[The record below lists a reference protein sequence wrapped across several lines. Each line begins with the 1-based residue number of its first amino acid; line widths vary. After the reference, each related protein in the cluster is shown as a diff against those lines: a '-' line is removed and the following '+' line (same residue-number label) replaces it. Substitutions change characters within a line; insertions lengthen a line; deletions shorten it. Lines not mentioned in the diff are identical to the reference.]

1 MFLAL
6 SAMFMAW
13 AVGANDSAKAVGT
26 AVGSGVIG
34 FKKAVMIITVF
45 TTLGALIGHSAVSG
59 TVKGLAHG
67 MTPWEVS
74 LVLISAAMA
83 VTMFSLWGT
92 PISTTQSLIGALVG
106 ASLSVG
112 THVNWLAFGMIG
124 VAWAL
129 SPIIAGVTAVIVY
142 KVYAMWLRHVKSME
156 RLEVTHKWLI
166 FTAST
171 YTAFNLGMNELANV
185 IGLSAAL
192 GYGGYFRV
200 VLALILALGTL
211 TFSYNVIMTLG
222 RDISPLGPLPAFS
235 AQFGSAIAVSVANSF
250 GLPVSTGQAVVGGIT
265 GVSAYKGERI
275 DWRVVLGIV
284 RGWLVAPLSAGTL
297 AFLLIKLLA

>member
-13 AVGANDSAKAVGT
+13 AIGANDSAKAVGT
-26 AVGSGVIG
+26 AVGSGVIS
-34 FKKAVMIITVF
+34 FKKAVLIITVF

-59 TVKGLAHG
+59 TVRGLARG
-67 MTPWEVS
+67 MSPWEVS
-74 LVLISAAMA
+74 LVLISAAIA

-92 PISTTQSLIGALVG
+92 PISTTQSLIGALIG

-112 THVNWLAFGMIG
+112 THVNWLAFGLIG
-124 VAWAL
+124 VAWAS
-129 SPIIAGVTAVIVY
+129 SPVIAGLTSVVTYRIY
-142 KVYAMWLRHVKSME
+142 SIWLKRVRSIGT
-156 RLEVTHKWLI
+156 LEITHQWLI
-166 FTAST
+166 FTASA

-185 IGLSAAL
+185 IGLSIVL

-222 RDISPLGPLPAFS
+222 RDISPLGPLAAFS

-250 GLPVSTGQAVVGGIT
+250 GLPVSTGQAVVGGVT
-265 GVSAYKGERI
+265 GVSVYKGERI
-275 DWRVVLGIV
+275 DWGVVFQIV
-284 RGWLVAPLSAGTL
+284 RGWVVAPLSAGIL
-297 AFLLIKLLA
+297 AFILIKILA

>member
-6 SAMFMAW
+6 AAMFMAW

-34 FKKAVMIITVF
+34 FKKAVLIIAVF

-59 TVKGLAHG
+59 TVRGLASG
-67 MTPWEVS
+67 MTGWQVA
-74 LVLISAAMA
+74 LVLISAATA

-112 THVNWLAFGMIG
+112 TNVNWKAFGMIG
-124 VAWAL
+124 FAWAL
-129 SPIIAGVTAVIVY
+129 SPLIAGLVSVVVY
-142 KVYAMWLRHVKSME
+142 KVYALWLRSIKSIGK
-156 RLEVTHKWLI
+156 LETTHRWLI
-166 FTAST
+166 FTAAA

-185 IGLSAAL
+185 IGLSIAL

-200 VLALILALGTL
+200 VLALVLALGTL

-235 AQFGSAIAVSVANSF
+235 AQFGSAIAVSLANSF
-250 GLPVSTGQAVVGGIT
+250 GLPVSTGQAVVGGVT
-265 GVSAYKGERI
+265 GVSAYKGEKI
-275 DWRVVLGIV
+275 DWGVVLQII
-284 RGWLVAPLSAGTL
+284 RGWIVAPLSAGTL
-297 AFLLIKLLA
+297 SFLLIKLLS